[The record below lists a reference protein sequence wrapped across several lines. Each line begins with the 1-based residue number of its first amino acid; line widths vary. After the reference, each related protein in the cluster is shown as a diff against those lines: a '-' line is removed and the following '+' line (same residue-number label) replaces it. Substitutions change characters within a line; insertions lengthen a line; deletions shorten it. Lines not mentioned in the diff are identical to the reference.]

1 MSAGLLDRTADPT
14 LDRTVDRTVD
24 AVVEAPQV
32 RAARRPASS
41 PIWVH
46 LLLFLLTL
54 FTTTAL
60 GMRYMVNFNQGKPPL
75 TSSEDIIPHLWIAGH
90 LNLLP
95 LGLPFSLTLLAI
107 LLAHEFAHYAAC
119 RYVGV
124 RASLPYLLPAP
135 TLSGTVGAVIRLRS
149 RIRSRKALLLIGAS
163 GPITGFVVAIFTT
176 WIGLANSRPEP
187 AIPTPSAVQFHAP
200 LLLQIFHALVQGTNH
215 SLPDLYNI
223 VPHPMVVASWVG
235 VLVTAVNLIPAG
247 QLDGGHILYSISPK
261 AHHIAT
267 QITIG
272 VLVLL
277 GTVYWIGWLLWATLL
292 MLPGMKHPEV
302 PLDDEMKPWQV
313 GVIAVCGI
321 IFLLCFSPQP
331 FTNASLVSEFSSI
344 TWGR

>member
-1 MSAGLLDRTADPT
+1 MSAGLLDQAGADHVHA
-14 LDRTVDRTVD
+14 DHVDTPVLK
-24 AVVEAPQV
+24 APSANV
-32 RAARRPASS
+32 ARRPASS

-75 TSSEDIIPHLWIAGH
+75 TSNEDIVPHLWIAGH

-149 RIRSRKALLLIGAS
+149 RMRSRKALLLIGAS
-163 GPITGFVVAIFTT
+163 GPIAGFLVAIVTT

-187 AIPTPSAVQFHAP
+187 AVPTPSIVQFNPP
-200 LLLQIFHALVQGTNH
+200 LLLQIFHVLVQGTNH
-215 SLPDLYNI
+215 SLPDIYNI

-235 VLVTAVNLIPAG
+235 VLITAVNLIPAG
-247 QLDGGHILYSISPK
+247 QLDGGHILYAISPK
-261 AHHIAT
+261 AHQIGT

-272 VLVLL
+272 VLALL
-277 GTVYWIGWLLWATLL
+277 GTVYWIGWLLWAMLL
-292 MLPGMKHPEV
+292 MLPAMKHPNV

-313 GVIAVCGI
+313 GVIAVCGM
-321 IFLLCFSPQP
+321 IFLLCFSLQP
-331 FTNASLVSEFSSI
+331 FANASLVAEFSRI

>member
-1 MSAGLLDRTADPT
+1 MSAGVLDPIADPIT
-14 LDRTVDRTVD
+14 DPITEP
-24 AVVEAPQV
+24 VVETPPLS
-32 RAARRPASS
+32 AARRPASS

-75 TSSEDIIPHLWIAGH
+75 SSSEDIVPHVWMAGH

-95 LGLPFSLTLLAI
+95 MGLPFSLTLLAI

-149 RIRSRKALLLIGAS
+149 RIRSRRALLLIGAS
-163 GPITGFVVAIFTT
+163 GPIAGFLVAVVTT
-176 WIGLANSRPEP
+176 WVGLANSRPEP
-187 AIPTPSAVQFHAP
+187 VASSIVRFNPP
-200 LLLQIFHALVQGTNH
+200 LLLQIFHVLVQGANH
-215 SLPDLYNI
+215 SLPDIYNI

-235 VLVTAVNLIPAG
+235 VLITAVNLIPAG
-247 QLDGGHILYSISPK
+247 QLDGGHILYAISPK
-261 AHHIAT
+261 AHHIGT

-272 VLVLL
+272 VLMLL
-277 GTVYWIGWLLWATLL
+277 GTVYWIGWLLWAMLL
-292 MLPGMKHPEV
+292 MLPAMKHPNV
-302 PLDDEMKPWQV
+302 PLDDEMEPWQV
-313 GVIAVCGI
+313 GVIAVCGV
-321 IFLLCFSPQP
+321 IFLLCFSLQP
-331 FTNASLVSEFSSI
+331 FADASLVAEFSRI